1 MTEVDAIVVGLGVG
15 GEEVAGRLAEAG
27 LEVLGI
33 DGGLVGGECPYWG
46 CIPSKMMIRAANLI
60 ADARRLGDYGGSV
73 QVTPDWA
80 PVARRIRT
88 EATDDWDDKV
98 AVDRFTGKGGTFVRG
113 RAKLVGPGRVEVN
126 GEVHTARRAIVLGT
140 GGAPTIPPIEG
151 LAGTPYWTNREAVE
165 TESAPASLIVLGGGA
180 IGVELAQVFARFGS
194 KVSVVEAAPRL
205 VPAEEPEA
213 SEVVHQALEEDD
225 ITLVVGRKAVKVAH
239 DGQEFTVTLDDGAN
253 VIGERLLVA
262 VGRHAELG
270 DLGLDT
276 VGVDSSGRGIPV
288 DGHMKAADGV
298 WAVGDVTGH
307 GQFTHVAMYQAA
319 VAVRSIL
326 GEAGPPADYRAL
338 PRVTFTDPEVGAV
351 GLTEAQA
358 REAGLN
364 VHVGSTQIPTSA
376 RGWIYGDGNEGV
388 VKLVVDTDRDILV
401 GATVAAPAGGETMGA
416 LAVAVY
422 GEVPFSSLRH
432 MMYAYPTFYRA
443 IEDALKHMT

>member
-1 MTEVDAIVVGLGVG
+1 M
-15 GEEVAGRLAEAG
+15 
-27 LEVLGI
+27 
-33 DGGLVGGECPYWG
+33 
-46 CIPSKMMIRAANLI
+46 
-60 ADARRLGDYGGSV
+60 
-73 QVTPDWA
+73 
-80 PVARRIRT
+80 
-88 EATDDWDDKV
+88 
-98 AVDRFTGKGGTFVRG
+98 
-113 RAKLVGPGRVEVN
+113 
-126 GEVHTARRAIVLGT
+126 
-140 GGAPTIPPIEG
+140 
-151 LAGTPYWTNREAVE
+151 
-165 TESAPASLIVLGGGA
+165 ESASWKQTYSRG
-180 IGVELAQVFARFGS
+180 
-194 KVSVVEAAPRL
+194 
-205 VPAEEPEA
+205 
-213 SEVVHQALEEDD
+213 DD
-225 ITLVVGRKAVKVAH
+225 CSPISPSNQRIL
-239 DGQEFTVTLDDGAN
+239 GQEFTVTLDDGAT
-253 VIGERLLVA
+253 VAGERLLVA

-276 VGVDSSGRGIPV
+276 VGVDASKNGIPV
-288 DGHMKAADGV
+288 DGHMKAGDGL

-326 GEAGPPADYRAL
+326 GKPGPPADYRSL

-364 VHVGSTQIPTSA
+364 VHVGTTQIPTSA

-443 IEDALKHMT
+443 IEDALKHVT

>member
-1 MTEVDAIVVGLGVG
+1 MTEVDAIVVGMGVG

-27 LEVLGI
+27 LAVLGI

-60 ADARRLGDYGGSV
+60 ADARRLEGIGGFV

-88 EATDDWDDKV
+88 EATDGWDDKV

-113 RAKLVGPGRVEVN
+113 RAKLAGPGKVEVD

-151 LAGTPYWTNREAVE
+151 LAGTPYWTNREAIE

-180 IGVELAQVFARFGS
+180 IGVELAQVFARFGT
-194 KVSVVEAAPRL
+194 KVTVVEAAPRL

-213 SEVVHQALEEDD
+213 SEVIHQALGEDD
-225 ITLVVGRKAVKVAH
+225 IALVIGRKAVKVAH
-239 DGQEFTVTLDDGAN
+239 DGREFTVTLDDGAT
-253 VIGERLLVA
+253 VDGERLLVA
-262 VGRHAELG
+262 VGRHAELR

-276 VGVDSSGRGIPV
+276 VGVDSSGHGIPV
-288 DGHMKAADGV
+288 DGHMKAADGL

-326 GEAGPPADYRAL
+326 GEPGPPADYRAL
-338 PRVTFTDPEVGAV
+338 PRVTFTDPEVGSV

-443 IEDALKHMT
+443 IEDALKHVT